1 MGTEGIEP
9 NRRPLYII
17 MATDLQSAVENSP
30 QFILPFV
37 SVTMLCLALTVLEF
51 DFTDS
56 AYPQGVPR
64 VFFLITTPDYKY
76 ALM

>member
-1 MGTEGIEP
+1 
-9 NRRPLYII
+9 
-17 MATDLQSAVENSP
+17 
-30 QFILPFV
+30 
-37 SVTMLCLALTVLEF
+37 MLCLALTVLEF
-51 DFTDS
+51 DFIDS